1 MLLTK
6 AIPCQIALDL
16 VAVFHIQTTVR
27 RTSYRHKP
35 MRTLFKENFAGSP
48 LIPRIFGEKIVQLQA
63 TIVAEGLDQLT
74 TCDLGPD
81 NSH

>member
-1 MLLTK
+1 
-6 AIPCQIALDL
+6 
-16 VAVFHIQTTVR
+16 
-27 RTSYRHKP
+27 

-74 TCDLGPD
+74 TCDLGPA
-81 NSH
+81 NSR